1 MRLIQLEYI
10 GGWYGYVGWQYA
22 GPGAALVETYQGGNS
37 MAIPKYKGEVRA
49 GAIIRVLVSRAQSRY
64 SSGRAGAGRAEIGL
78 LRVTYV
84 MLNGLRYGYG

>member
-1 MRLIQLEYI
+1 MAIYDGKGHDCVPRGLKPV
-10 GGWYGYVGWQYA
+10 WKA
-22 GPGAALVETYQGGNS
+22 GAALVETYQGGNS

-49 GAIIRVLVSRAQSRY
+49 GAIIRVLVSGALFCLFPWE
-64 SSGRAGAGRAEIGL
+64 GRQGIAV

>member
-49 GAIIRVLVSRAQSRY
+49 GLVCARSVVQPMIRRVPVSRTLSRY
-64 SSGRAGAGRAEIGL
+64 SPGRAGKAL
-78 LRVTYV
+78 LYCA
-84 MLNGLRYGYG
+84 